1 MGSVTPRKEIL
12 QSLMIWAD
20 FTAFEP
26 TTCFHN
32 YINLCIP
39 ECYGELQAP
48 VSSDF
53 TILRCHPTDGQ
64 HDSSLE
70 SHSRLFADL
79 TRR

>member
-32 YINLCIP
+32 YINFCIP
-39 ECYGELQAP
+39 ECYGELQAS

-53 TILRCHPTDGQ
+53 TILQCHPTHGQ
-64 HDSSLE
+64 HDNSLE
-70 SHSRLFADL
+70 SHSWLFADL